1 MIYGKP
7 LAIGLRAFLYD
18 NSYSRLSSHPSPSV
32 KDHPQ
37 FTNGH
42 KTRFWCS
49 QDDAHRSKSSRT
61 ARKLQGNCYK
71 PRVTSAGEVMAKARF
86 PCRSRL
92 LISSRDSNT
101 HGMRSI
107 TVRMHH
113 HIAHE
118 PYVDANLPPEVV
130 QRLWEGFGWLES
142 QDTAMMQTSETAG
155 EPHAQPS
162 ASDIGMEEDESS
174 DGDRGGD
181 NFENGYEMM
190 DNDIQEHSAPPQ
202 PYIVASHNVMPPPPP
217 VNVEYR
223 SRMLAHIKNL
233 REFSDGLE
241 YQLQF
246 DDYRMLEVLERE
258 GGTFL
263 ELVRDCL
270 QKEGRMEPVSN
281 SPQPVDHSN
290 AVIEAMDPTH
300 RYEENPGINPR
311 ALDY

>member
-1 MIYGKP
+1 
-7 LAIGLRAFLYD
+7 
-18 NSYSRLSSHPSPSV
+18 
-32 KDHPQ
+32 
-37 FTNGH
+37 
-42 KTRFWCS
+42 
-49 QDDAHRSKSSRT
+49 
-61 ARKLQGNCYK
+61 
-71 PRVTSAGEVMAKARF
+71 
-86 PCRSRL
+86 
-92 LISSRDSNT
+92 
-101 HGMRSI
+101 MRSI

-155 EPHAQPS
+155 EPNAQPS

-290 AVIEAMDPTH
+290 AVIEAMDPNH